1 MEENN
6 NVIEEIKSE
15 DMVTIPTDD
24 NYTVIVE
31 NDEDE
36 ELGTITKVVMATAA
50 IGASYLLT
58 KKVIKPGVD
67 KLKSKLFKKKDNTE
81 VDSQEVKVESEDD
94 KETSNN

>member
-36 ELGTITKVVMATAA
+36 ELGTITKVLMTGVV

-58 KKVIKPGVD
+58 KKVIKPGVV
-67 KLKSKLFKKKDNTE
+67 KLKSKLFKMKDNAE
-81 VDSQEVKVESEDD
+81 VKCQEVKVEVESEVD
-94 KETSNN
+94 

>member
-31 NDEDE
+31 NDEDK
-36 ELGTITKVVMATAA
+36 ELGTITKVIMAATV

-58 KKVIKPGVD
+58 KKVIKPGVV
-67 KLKSKLFKKKDNTE
+67 KLKSKLFKNIGNAE
-81 VDSQEVKVESEDD
+81 VDD
-94 KETSNN
+94 KEPTLEYEDD

>member
-6 NVIEEIKSE
+6 NAIEEIKTE

-36 ELGTITKVVMATAA
+36 ELGTITKVVMTAAA

-94 KETSNN
+94 

>member
-6 NVIEEIKSE
+6 NAIEEIKSE

-36 ELGTITKVVMATAA
+36 ELGTITKVVMTAAA

-81 VDSQEVKVESEDD
+81 VDGKEPTLEYEDD
-94 KETSNN
+94 YETSNN